1 MSLNNP
7 AVQVARVMDPRLEIN
22 RRRHYVALKGAMV
35 NTHQQFPA
43 TNISASSCQISCNP
57 PNRGIAIARKVL
69 KEGEF
74 DVVLNGTNTGVNPL
88 LSEGYY
94 ALRQFPLTQVTS
106 SESLTLNNAT
116 FTQAP
121 LSQYWPEVLNYHNEY
136 KTRFGQYSLT
146 PSMADQSQTY
156 EELAGT
162 VRNPLAAYGD
172 NSYEQTRGSFPG
184 LTVVSNTPTQAVL
197 RVRVIEPILLSPLVA
212 GCKSDMTSALAGI
225 QNMSYG
231 CTFGKLERLL
241 SLIKDQGAPGV
252 KEITSVS
259 VTPTAFKLL
268 FNYLTPDPLN
278 PVPRNMVSSLF
289 SIVSY
294 PTKYN
299 APVPPGQTVPITL
312 NSIQVSSI
320 PRRMY
325 IFARRDDFDRTAFT
339 ADACFGLEE
348 GANPLTITWNNQQ
361 FCSQMTTA
369 DLYNT
374 SAKNGVNM
382 SYPQYVRDRGS
393 ITCLNF
399 GDDIG
404 LASDEAP
411 GVLGNYQ
418 LGLTIRVKN
427 TSSETIT
434 PTLFVVCVY
443 EGVFTVQDGNCSQQI
458 GVLSREDVLNSRIVR
473 GINYQQAQDVFG
485 GSFWDTLG
493 RAFGTAGRFIK
504 DHKLLSR
511 GLALIPNPYA
521 QGASRAAAAV
531 GLGMSGGSLTND
543 DIKGRLTYDAS
554 ELAEDEDEDESKYKY
569 I

>member
-7 AVQVARVMDPRLEIN
+7 AIQVARVMDPRLEIN

-43 TNISASSCQISCNP
+43 TNISASSVQISCNP
-57 PNRGIAIARKVL
+57 PNRGIAVARKVL
-69 KEGEF
+69 KQGEF
-74 DVVLNGTNTGVNPL
+74 DVIINGTNTGVDPL
-88 LSEGYY
+88 LSLGYY

-121 LSQYWPEVLNYHNEY
+121 LSQYWPEILNYHNEY
-136 KTRFGQYSLT
+136 KSRFGQFSLT
-146 PSMADQSQTY
+146 PSMADQAQTY

-162 VRNPLAAYGD
+162 VRNPLAGYGD

-184 LTVVSNTPTQAVL
+184 LTVISNTPTQAVL
-197 RVRVIEPILLSPLVA
+197 RVRVVEPILLSPLVA

-231 CTFGKLERLL
+231 CTFGNLERLM
-241 SLIKDQGAPGV
+241 SLVKDQGAPGV
-252 KEITSVS
+252 KNITSVN

-278 PVPRNMVSSLF
+278 PIPRNMVSSLF
-289 SIVSY
+289 SLVSY
-294 PTKYN
+294 PTKSN
-299 APVPPGQTVPITL
+299 APVQPGQTAPLTL

-325 IFARRDDFDRTAFT
+325 IFARRDDFDRSAFT
-339 ADACFGLEE
+339 SDACFSLEE
-348 GANPLTITWNNQQ
+348 GANPLTVTWNNNQ
-361 FCSQMTTA
+361 FCSQMTTE

-374 SAKNGVNM
+374 SAKNGSNM
-382 SYPQYVRDRGS
+382 SYPQFVKDRGS
-393 ITCLNF
+393 IVCLNF

-404 LASDEAP
+404 LMSDEAP

-418 LGLTIRVKN
+418 LGLTCRFKN
-427 TSSETIT
+427 TSSEAIT

-485 GSFWDTLG
+485 GSFWDSLG
-493 RAFGTAGRFIK
+493 KAFGSVARYAK
-504 DHKLLSR
+504 KHKLLSR
-511 GLALIPNPYA
+511 GLALVPNPYA
-521 QGASRAAAAV
+521 QGASRVASAI
-531 GLGMSGGSLTND
+531 GYGMSGGSLSND
-543 DIKGRLTYDAS
+543 DIKGRLTYEAS
-554 ELAEDEDEDESKYKY
+554 DLAEDKDIEEEQEDY
-569 I
+569 

>member
-1 MSLNNP
+1 MSLNVP
-7 AVQVARVMDPRLEIN
+7 PVEVARVMDPRLEIN

-35 NTHQQFPA
+35 NTHQQFNA
-43 TNISASSCQISCNP
+43 TNISASSIQITCNP
-57 PNRGIAIARKVL
+57 PNRGVAIVRKVL
-69 KEGEF
+69 KDAVF
-74 DVVLNGTNTGVNPL
+74 DVTITGTNTGAQPL

-106 SESLTLNNAT
+106 SESVTLNNAT

-121 LSQYWPEVLNYHNEY
+121 LSQYWPELLNYHNEY
-136 KTRFGQYSLT
+136 KARFGQFSLT
-146 PSMADQSQTY
+146 PSMADQSQSY
-156 EELAGT
+156 EDLAGT
-162 VRNPLAAYGD
+162 VRNPLGAYGD

-184 LTVVSNTPTQAVL
+184 VEIVSNTPTQAVL
-197 RVRVIEPILLSPLVA
+197 RVRVVEPILLSPLVA
-212 GCKSDMTSALAGI
+212 GAKSDYTSALAGI

-231 CTFGKLERLL
+231 CTFGKLERLM

-252 KEITSVS
+252 KDITNVS
-259 VTPTAFKLL
+259 VLPTAFKLL

-289 SIVSY
+289 SIVAY
-294 PTKYN
+294 PTKHN
-299 APVPPGQTVPITL
+299 APVPPGGTVPLTL

-325 IFARRDDFDRTAFT
+325 VFARRDDADRSAFN
-339 ADACFGLEE
+339 ADGCFSLPQ
-348 GANPLTITWNNQQ
+348 GANPLTVTWNNNQ
-361 FCSQMTTA
+361 FCSQMTTY

-374 SAKNGVNM
+374 SAKNGSNM
-382 SYPQYVRDRGS
+382 SYPQFVRDRGS
-393 ITCLNF
+393 VMCLNF

-418 LGLTIRVKN
+418 LGLTCRFEN

-434 PTLFVVCVY
+434 PTLYVVCVY
-443 EGVFTVQDGNCSQQI
+443 EGVFTVSDGNCSQQI

-493 RAFGTAGRFIK
+493 RAFGAVGRFAK
-504 DHKLLSR
+504 KHKLISKGLSM
-511 GLALIPNPYA
+511 IPNPYA
-521 QGASRAAAAV
+521 QGASRVASAV

-543 DIKGRLTYDAS
+543 DIKGLLTHDAS
-554 ELAEDEDEDESKYKY
+554 DLAEDENEEEGCKY